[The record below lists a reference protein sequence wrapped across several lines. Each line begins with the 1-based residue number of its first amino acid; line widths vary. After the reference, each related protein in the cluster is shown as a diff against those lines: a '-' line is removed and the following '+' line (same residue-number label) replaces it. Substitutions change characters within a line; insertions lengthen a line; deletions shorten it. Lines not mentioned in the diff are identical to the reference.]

1 MKLARFSD
9 ADLVERLQ
17 LVAKHNGSAAKA
29 ARAIGIAE
37 SSMRASVRDAKRRGL
52 TATSRVLDVESKL
65 RTKLQIA
72 ERELAAVRR
81 ENDTAESIRKEIFGL
96 AAMTPEPPRW
106 LRRKSRKAKGSGN
119 IPVVMWS
126 DWHFGERVNRV
137 EVGGVNEFNRAI
149 AKRRVQTLVEKTIE
163 LCKQHMVRPNYEG
176 IVVCLGG
183 DMITGAIHEELG
195 ATNDGT
201 VQQAIWELQ
210 GILIWA
216 LEAIADEFGKVFVPC
231 VVGNH
236 ARDTHRPRMKN
247 AVLQN
252 YEWTLYNQLELYFKG
267 DKRVRFAIPGETDAY
282 FAVKGHRF
290 LLTHGD
296 RLGVAGGDG
305 QIGMLGPV
313 VRGTH
318 KVGRSERQ
326 IGRDFDT
333 MLCCHYHSY
342 VPRSEACPVL
352 VNGALKGYDEYAR
365 LALRVP
371 YARPSQALFFVNP
384 KHGIVCQ
391 WQIFLEDE
399 KRSVRGKRDWV
410 SWQRNTRYDTKYE
423 ARMAA

>member
-1 MKLARFSD
+1 MQPNRHRFTD
-9 ADLVERLQ
+9 HELVERLRLLQ
-17 LVAKHNGSAAKA
+17 KHKGNQAAA
-29 ARAIGIAE
+29 ARAMGCAPSGFR
-37 SSMRASVRDAKRRGL
+37 SSIQEAKRRGL
-52 TATSRVLDVESKL
+52 TPTTRTLDSEARLKTEL
-65 RTKLQIA
+65 ALAKQ
-72 ERELAAVRR
+72 ELAATRR
-81 ENDTAESIRKEIFGL
+81 EADTAESIRKEIFNL
-96 AAMTPEPPRW
+96 AAMTPNPPRW
-106 LRRKSRKAKGSGN
+106 LLPKPRKFTNEN
-119 IPVVMWS
+119 IPVVVWS
-126 DWHFGERVNRV
+126 DWHFGERVNRI

-149 AKRRVQTLVEKTIE
+149 AKKRVQKLVAKTIE
-163 LCKQHMVRPNYEG
+163 LCKHHMVKPNYEG

-216 LEAIADEFGKVFVPC
+216 IEKIADEFGKVFIPA

-236 ARDTHRPRMKN
+236 ARDTHRPRMKG

-252 YEWTLYNQLELYFKG
+252 YEWTLYNQLELYFRD
-267 DKRVRFAIPGETDAY
+267 DKRVQFMIPGETDAY
-282 FAVKGHRF
+282 FTVKGHRF

-313 VRGTH
+313 VRGTQ
-318 KVGRSERQ
+318 KVARSERQ

-333 MLCCHYHSY
+333 MLCCHYHSF
-342 VPRSEACPVL
+342 VPRSDACPVI

-371 YARPSQALFFVNP
+371 YSRPSQALFFVNP
-384 KHGIVCQ
+384 RLGIVCQ
-391 WQIFLEDE
+391 WQIYLEE
-399 KRSVRGKRDWV
+399 EQRSIRENRDWV
-410 SWQRNTRYDTKYE
+410 RWQNGTRYDS
-423 ARMAA
+423 RAAA